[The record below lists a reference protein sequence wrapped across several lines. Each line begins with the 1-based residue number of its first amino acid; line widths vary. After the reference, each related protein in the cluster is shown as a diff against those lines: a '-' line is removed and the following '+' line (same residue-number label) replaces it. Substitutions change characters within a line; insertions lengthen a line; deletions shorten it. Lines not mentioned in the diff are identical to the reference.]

1 MANWE
6 TTFVKIIKE
15 ICREEKIGLTSFDDW
30 AFCLRKDNRH
40 NFIYGYQFGLDNAA
54 VAAILKDKSAA
65 SEMMTAAGIAH
76 VPHWCV
82 MSPAHPEFCSLDSGW
97 LFLEEIFKKYHDLV
111 LKDNQGTGGRLVFRV
126 RNRQEMEKAC
136 HEIFSTASSL
146 AVSPYVPIE
155 KEYRVVVL
163 NGQMELAFSKIRPH
177 ITGDGVSTIRELL
190 VAAVRS
196 ASSSQLAE
204 LFGSTRETTLFGEGQ
219 NADTVLETGEELV
232 LEWKHNLGQ
241 GASALLVTDP
251 EITEQLRPL
260 VMGIVE
266 LFDLHFASVDVVK
279 TPEGFKI
286 LEINSGVMMEN
297 LARTDDTCYQLAKE
311 TYRKAIR
318 CMLEMDV

>member
-6 TTFVKIIKE
+6 TTFVKIIRE
-15 ICREEKIGLTSFDDW
+15 ICKEDGIGLTSFDDW
-30 AFCLRKDNRH
+30 AYCLRKDEKH

-54 VAAILKDKSAA
+54 VASILKDKSAA
-65 SEMMTAAGIAH
+65 SEMMTAAGVAH

-97 LFLEEIFKKYHDLV
+97 LFLEEIFNKYHDLV

-126 RNRQEMEKAC
+126 KNRQELEKAC
-136 HEIFSTASSL
+136 HEIFSTAASL

-163 NGQMELAFSKIRPH
+163 NGRMELAFSKIRPH

-190 VAAVRS
+190 CELVRT
-196 ASSSQLAE
+196 ASSTQLGE
-204 LFGSTRETTLFGEGQ
+204 LFTRGQQSTLFGAGQ
-219 NADTVLETGEELV
+219 SADTVLSEGEELV

-241 GASALLVTDP
+241 GASAQLVTD
-251 EITEQLRPL
+251 EQIKEQLRPL
-260 VMGIVE
+260 VMSAVE
-266 LFDLHFASVDVVK
+266 LFDLHFASIDVVK
-279 TPEGFKI
+279 TPEGLKI

-297 LARTDDTCYQLAKE
+297 LARTDAVCYQLAKE
-311 TYRKAIR
+311 TYRKAIH
-318 CMLEMDV
+318 CMLELDV